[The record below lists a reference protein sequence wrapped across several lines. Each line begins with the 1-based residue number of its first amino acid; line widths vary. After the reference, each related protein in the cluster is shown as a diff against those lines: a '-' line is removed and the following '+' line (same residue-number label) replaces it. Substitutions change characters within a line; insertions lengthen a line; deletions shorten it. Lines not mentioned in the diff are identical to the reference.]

1 MKKKLIS
8 IVTGVYNEEKIVMDV
23 YIGIKNCMGKLKNY
37 DYEHLFLDNCSEDQT
52 LPILKKIAAKDKH
65 VKILSYSKNFGPI
78 KSGFIG
84 LKYASGD
91 AVIYYEANMKDPINF
106 IPTFIKHWED
116 GYELVYG
123 VRQQTSD
130 NYLLGLMRRIY
141 YRLVNVMSD
150 EELPLYFGGFGLIDR
165 KIVNE
170 VIQVDDYK
178 PYVRGLLATVGF
190 RHKKIDYV
198 RGQRPKGMG
207 SSKSNLGYLID
218 FAINGLISYSI
229 KPIRIL
235 TFIGLGLS
243 SVSMISAVIY
253 LILKLLYWK
262 VTVPGI
268 TGVIF
273 LVLFFSGIQLFFLG
287 VIGEYV
293 GAIHSQVR
301 KKPFVV
307 IREKINF

>member
-8 IVTGVYNEEKIVMDV
+8 IVTGVFNEEKIIKDV
-23 YIGIKNCMGKLKNY
+23 YRGIKSQMSQLKNY
-37 DYEHLFLDNCSEDQT
+37 DYEHLILDNCSEDST
-52 LPILKKIAAKDKH
+52 LAILKQIAAKDKH
-65 VKILSYSKNFGPI
+65 VKILSYSRNFGPI

-91 AVIYYEANMKDPINF
+91 AVIYYEANMKDPINL
-106 IPTFIKHWED
+106 IPTFIKHWES

-130 NYLLGLMRRIY
+130 NYLLGATRRVY
-141 YRLVNVMSD
+141 YRLVNALSD
-150 EELPLYFGGFGLIDR
+150 EELPPYFGGFGLIDR
-165 KIVNE
+165 KIVDE
-170 VIQVDDYK
+170 VIKVDDYK

-190 RHKKIDYV
+190 RHKRVNYI
-198 RGQRPKGMG
+198 RGQRPGGKGV
-207 SSKSNLGYLID
+207 SKSNFGYLID

-229 KPIRIL
+229 KPIRIMTYL
-235 TFIGLGLS
+235 GLGLS
-243 SVSMISAVIY
+243 SVSIISATLY
-253 LILKLLYWK
+253 LILKLMYWK

-273 LVLFFSGIQLFFLG
+273 LVLFFSGVQLFFLG
-287 VIGEYV
+287 IIGEYV

>member
-1 MKKKLIS
+1 MKKKMIS
-8 IVTGVYNEEKIVMDV
+8 IVTGVYNEEIIVQDV
-23 YIGIKNCMGKLKNY
+23 YRGIRDQMTKLKNY
-37 DYEHLFLDNCSEDQT
+37 EYEHLFLDNCSEDQT

-84 LKYASGD
+84 LKYATGD
-91 AVIYYEANMKDPINF
+91 AVIYYEANMKDPISL
-106 IPTFIKHWED
+106 IPVFIKNWEN

-207 SSKSNLGYLID
+207 RSKSNLGYLID

>member
-8 IVTGVYNEEKIVMDV
+8 IVTGVYNEEAIVLDV
-23 YIGIKNCMGKLKNY
+23 YRGIKEQMSKLKNY
-37 DYEHLFLDNCSEDQT
+37 NYEHLFLDNCSEDRT
-52 LPILKKIAAKDKH
+52 LAILKKIAAKDKH

-84 LKYASGD
+84 LKYAAGD
-91 AVIYYEANMKDPINF
+91 AIIYYEANMKDPIGL

-130 NYLLGLMRRIY
+130 NYLLGVMRRIY
-141 YRLVNVMSD
+141 YRLVNTMSD
-150 EELPLYFGGFGLIDR
+150 EDLPLYFGGFGLIDR
-165 KIVNE
+165 KIVDE
-170 VIQVDDYK
+170 VIKVDDYK
-178 PYVRGLLATVGF
+178 PYIRGLLATVGF
-190 RHKKIDYV
+190 RHKKINYV
-198 RGQRPKGMG
+198 RGQRPSGKGV
-207 SSKSNLGYLID
+207 SKSNLGYLID

-229 KPIRIL
+229 KPIRIM
-235 TFIGLGLS
+235 TFLGLGLS
-243 SVSMISAVIY
+243 SVSVISAIVY
-253 LILKLLYWK
+253 LILKIFYWK

>member
-8 IVTGVYNEEKIVMDV
+8 IVTGVYNEEKIVLDV
-23 YIGIKNCMGKLKNY
+23 YKGIKTQMEHLKSYN
-37 DYEHLFLDNCSEDQT
+37 YEHLFLDNCSEDKT
-52 LPILKKIAAKDKH
+52 LAILKKIAVKDKH

-84 LKYASGD
+84 LQYARGD
-91 AVIYYEANMKDPINF
+91 AVIYYEANMKDPIGL

-130 NYLLGLMRRIY
+130 NYLLGAMRRVY
-141 YRLVNVMSD
+141 YRLVNALSD
-150 EELPLYFGGFGLIDR
+150 EELPPYFGGFGLIDR

-170 VIQVDDYK
+170 VIKTDDYK

-190 RHKKIDYV
+190 RHKRVDYV
-198 RGQRPKGMG
+198 RGQRPGGKGV
-207 SSKSNLGYLID
+207 SKSNLGYLID

-229 KPIRIL
+229 KPIRMMTYL
-235 TFIGLGLS
+235 GLGLS
-243 SVSMISAVIY
+243 LISVISAIIY
-253 LILKLLYWK
+253 LILKLMYWK